1 MNISDAA
8 VKGMSQLV
16 AGLAA
21 DKVARETR
29 DRELLET
36 GRKAFHMQI
45 ELTNLLVTTK
55 DEHEKML
62 LEKGY
67 KKADREWFAKRQ
79 PRQGARR

>member
-8 VKGMSQLV
+8 VKGMSRLV
-16 AGLAA
+16 AGIAA
-21 DKVARETR
+21 DKEAREKR

-36 GRKAFHMQI
+36 GRKAFMMQI
-45 ELTNLLVTTK
+45 ELTNLLVMTK
-55 DEHEKML
+55 DVHEKLM

-79 PRQGARR
+79 QTRR

>member
-1 MNISDAA
+1 
-8 VKGMSQLV
+8 MSKLV

-21 DKVARETR
+21 DKAAREKR

-36 GRKAFHMQI
+36 GRKAFMMQI
-45 ELTNLLVTTK
+45 ELTNLLITTK
-55 DEHEKML
+55 DEHEKMM

-79 PRQGARR
+79 GPRR

>member
-8 VKGMSQLV
+8 VEGMSRLV

-21 DKVARETR
+21 DKEAREKR
-29 DRELLET
+29 DRQLLET

-67 KKADREWFAKRQ
+67 KKADREWFARRQ
-79 PRQGARR
+79 RR

>member
-21 DKVARETR
+21 DKAAREKR

-36 GRKAFHMQI
+36 GRKAFMMQI
-45 ELTNLLVTTK
+45 ELTNLLITTK

-79 PRQGARR
+79 QTRRG